1 MNEHQQEKKKIV
13 SCPERT
19 TLTALRVVSIFRW
32 ENPGEGANIQA
43 VGGNCSNFLKF
54 KTVESF
60 FLAANFSPEGEVNR
74 KKKLSTKTSKLLVY
88 LCVFIGMP
96 CNWGLLFGF
105 WKKKLNLKFIKKI

>member
-60 FLAANFSPEGEVNR
+60 FSSELFPGGGGEQ
-74 KKKLSTKTSKLLVY
+74 KKKT
-88 LCVFIGMP
+88 F
-96 CNWGLLFGF
+96 N
-105 WKKKLNLKFIKKI
+105 